1 MATKRTGQNLVE
13 LRPGYWKVTVNIPA
27 GESPDGKR
35 HRRVAY
41 VTGGKRAAEQKRRD
55 LLGQRDQGKLKPRT
69 AGTVSEYLDR
79 WLEGKR
85 PNVAARTHRRWQSL
99 ADNQVKPR
107 IGAKLLRDVKPRDLR
122 ALYADLQS
130 AGLSGTTIHKV
141 HSLLNMAFRQAV
153 IDGDLPLNPCAAV
166 AAPKT
171 DTPEA
176 TALDEKQA
184 KALLDALTDSPL
196 YVPVLVTLDCGLRR
210 GELLALRWQ
219 DVDLDAGAVIVR
231 GAVEEDGPDVRI
243 RETKT
248 GRVRTVRLTGRATA
262 ALVVHRRQQAASRL
276 AMANHWVDQGLVFPA
291 VDAHR
296 GKLAGRIWRPSSFS
310 RVFREQTRAAG
321 FTIGLHA
328 LRHTQ
333 ATVMLRA
340 GVSPKVVS
348 ERLGHATTRMTED
361 TYQHVLPDHQ
371 QAAVEAYEARMEEAG
386 GE

>member
-27 GESPDGKR
+27 SESPDGKR

-41 VTGGKRAAEQKRRD
+41 VTGGVRMARAKRD
-55 LLGQRDQGKLKPRT
+55 DMMTQRAQGKLKPRT

-79 WLEGKR
+79 WLKAKK
-85 PNVAARTHRRWQSL
+85 PNVAARTLRRWESL
-99 ADNQVKPR
+99 AKNQVKPH

-122 ALYADLQS
+122 TLYADLQ
-130 AGLSGTTIHKV
+130 ATGLSGTTIHKV
-141 HSLLNMAFRQAV
+141 HSLLNMAFRQAL
-153 IDGDLPLNPCAAV
+153 IDADIPINPCSAV

-176 TALDEKQA
+176 SALDEKQA
-184 KALLDALTDSPL
+184 KALLAALTDSPL
-196 YVPVLVTLDCGLRR
+196 YVPVLVALDCGLRR
-210 GELLALRWQ
+210 GELLALSWE
-219 DVDLDAGAVIVR
+219 DTDLEGGTIVVR
-231 GAVEEDGPDVRI
+231 GAVEEDGRNVEI
-243 RETKT
+243 RATKT
-248 GRVRTVRLTGRATA
+248 RRVRVVRLTRRATA
-262 ALVVHRRQQAASRL
+262 ALAEHRKTQAALRL
-276 AMANHWVDQGLVFPA
+276 VLANRWADQALVFPA
-291 VDAHR
+291 TDEHR

-340 GVSPKVVS
+340 GVPARVVAD
-348 ERLGHATTRMTED
+348 RLGHSTTNLTTD
-361 TYQHVLPDHQ
+361 TYSHVMPDTQ
-371 QAAVEAYEARMEEAG
+371 QAAVEAYERRMEEAG
-386 GE
+386 E